1 MLRAADEAVEV
12 RESLL
17 QVDRVRAVVEQR
29 EAGDEAIAGVEDVH
43 PELLELVAADEE
55 GQGFDGRGF
64 FHYY

>member
-1 MLRAADEAVEV
+1 M